1 MKTFNEWVAE
11 EEAKNPAFKAESE
24 RLRPLFEFRSA
35 LIRARQ
41 DTDLTQKQLAQKM
54 ETTQSAIARLES
66 GTQVPTLDTL
76 LKLTKALGVDFN
88 LADGKLSAR
97 PARGCLVAPRHGLS
111 CSGDKRYDR

>member
-41 DTDLTQKQLAQKM
+41 HADLTQKQLAEKM
-54 ETTQSAIARLES
+54 ATTQSAIARLES

-88 LADGKLSAR
+88 LADGKLSAG
-97 PARGCLVAPRHGLS
+97 PHEAA
-111 CSGDKRYDR
+111 